1 MIRYD
6 TWPPPNWDEVVITW
20 ESIFM
25 RDDYKIVEV
34 FEWIGKTPGG
44 RYHLHGWK
52 QTKGFAYRFED
63 PKDAV
68 LFALRWS

>member
-6 TWPPPNWDEVVITW
+6 IWPPPDWDEVVITW
-20 ESIFM
+20 ESILM
-25 RDDYKIVEV
+25 SEDYKIFEV
-34 FEWIGKTPGG
+34 FEWISKTPGS

-68 LFALRWS
+68 LFALRWT